1 MSSESPKTNHRQ
13 ISNQPLFS
21 RNRFH
26 NNLYFLGIDA
36 KIFQWITFLTASTFP
51 KLSNLQDLNGSV
63 QKELSDFRIFFKD
76 IIATNVP
83 LLDQLLRYLWRQKGK
98 EIRPTL
104 VFMTAKLFGEVSKRT
119 YVAAT
124 MIELLHTATLI
135 HDDVVDEADSRRGF
149 LSINKLWR
157 NKAGV
162 LLGDFLLSKGLLISL
177 DHKEYI
183 LLKILSDAV
192 RQMSEGELRQLKT
205 SKLQNMTEDR
215 YFDIISE
222 KTASLI
228 AACCHCGAESV
239 LGDGITESSQALL
252 LKDAGLKIGV
262 AFQIKDDLL
271 DYGTD
276 DIGKP
281 KRNDIQERKVTLPLI
296 KALESA
302 DSKEAAAI
310 RRLFRKRKKS
320 RKEVEKIVQFV
331 HNYGGIEAS
340 ELKMRGLMDEAIQEI
355 RQHPLLCNTAD
366 PSRNEALEAL
376 IELLSYIMNRK
387 S

>member
-1 MSSESPKTNHRQ
+1 MTPSS
-13 ISNQPLFS
+13 
-21 RNRFH
+21 
-26 NNLYFLGIDA
+26 
-36 KIFQWITFLTASTFP
+36 FP
-51 KLSNLQDLNGSV
+51 KQTNLNELNRSV
-63 QKELSDFRIFFKD
+63 QTELADFRVFFKD
-76 IIATNVP
+76 IIATDVP

-104 VFMTAKLFGEVSKRT
+104 IFMTAKLFGEVSKRT
-119 YVAAT
+119 FIAAT

-177 DHKEYI
+177 EHKEYI

-205 SKLQNMTEDR
+205 SNLQNMTEDR
-215 YFDIISE
+215 YFEIISE

-239 LGDGITESSQALL
+239 LGDGITESQDALL
-252 LKDAGLKIGV
+252 LKHAGLKIGI

-271 DYGTD
+271 DYGKE

-296 KALESA
+296 KAMEA
-302 DSKEAAAI
+302 APAGDSKSI
-310 RRLFRKRKKS
+310 RRIFRKRKKNRQEIES
-320 RKEVEKIVQFV
+320 IVQFV
-331 HNYGGIEAS
+331 HRHGGIEAS
-340 ELKMRGLMDEAIQEI
+340 ECKMRSLIDEAVEDI
-355 RQHPLLCNTAD
+355 RQHPLLIQTKD
-366 PSRNEALEAL
+366 STRKEALDEL
-376 IELLSYIMNRK
+376 IALLSYIMNRK